1 MAARRNPQGKPRNR
15 GIKHQWTK
23 EEDDK
28 LIECLLGLTNSGHWR
43 ADNGNFRCGFLQ
55 QLEKLM
61 SEKLPGC
68 GLTARPHITS
78 RIKLW
83 KRQYNAIAEMLG
95 AAVNGF
101 GWDGKDK
108 TITCE
113 RSVYD
118 DWVVSHPSAAGL
130 RGKSFPYVELSVVF
144 GKDHATEAA
153 VEPLANA
160 VVATAQ
166 EELAARASG
175 LQVEM
180 EDVLGADESDGASAE
195 QSSACSGTKPNTA
208 ACSNPRSQGRGSGTR
223 RGTKRKS
230 VDVDR
235 TMISTLRSIVGSFA
249 KFTESISKLASCF
262 QYMADEASRG
272 QRLFDELSK
281 IDGLSREDLMDAVV
295 ILSSDTS
302 KMNVFYLVPVEL
314 RKLYVSRILR
324 ARR

>member
-68 GLTARPHITS
+68 GLKARPHITS

-208 ACSNPRSQGRGSGTR
+208 ACSNPRSQEERSGNLL
-223 RGTKRKS
+223 
-230 VDVDR
+230 
-235 TMISTLRSIVGSFA
+235 M
-249 KFTESISKLASCF
+249 
-262 QYMADEASRG
+262 
-272 QRLFDELSK
+272 LFDELSK